1 MESVKTG
8 KTNKVGK
15 NTEMAHTKTNKE
27 THFKQV
33 SAITNRIRSIGG
45 IFTKIAKKVREL
57 VKKHPKKSSAALVV
71 LTPVACKRAKEL
83 DDKVQDK
90 SKQAE
95 KENKINWWKYSGLT
109 IATSLLLA
117 ACSAGDIDKQIELE
131 QEKQK
136 TEQEKK
142 EAENARDRANKSEIE
157 LEQERQKTNKS
168 GIELANSQIKAE
180 QERQKTE
187 QEKQKANKSEI
198 ELEQQK
204 QKTINTQRDLI
215 KEQKDFIKE
224 TEQNCQ
230 EKHGQLFIKRARIKT
245 GITTGIAIEIEA
257 ECKTPKPTKTNQTPI
272 QPKHLPNS
280 KHPHSQRGSK
290 AQELIAYLLFEQK
303 DFIIETEQKC
313 QEKHN
318 QFFIKKAGI
327 KGGAIEVEAEC
338 KTPKPTKTNQTPI
351 QPKHLPNS
359 KQPHSQRGSKAQEL
373 IAYLQKELESLPYSQ
388 KAIAKQVDFY
398 KPSSIAYL
406 ELDPRDFKVTEEWQN
421 ENLKIRS
428 KAQAKMLEMRKPQ
441 ANLSP
446 SQSFLFVQR
455 IFADIN
461 KEIEAA
467 ANTEKKAEKVGYGYS
482 KRV

>member
-1 MESVKTG
+1 MKSVKTG

-15 NTEMAHTKTNKE
+15 NTETANTKTNKE

-33 SAITNRIRSIGG
+33 SAITNTLRSIGG

-57 VKKHPKKSSAALVV
+57 VKKHPKKSNAALVV
-71 LTPVACKRAKEL
+71 LTHVACKKAKEL

-117 ACSAGDIDKQIELE
+117 ACSVGDVSEQIELE

-136 TEQEKK
+136 TEQEK
-142 EAENARDRANKSEIE
+142 
-157 LEQERQKTNKS
+157 
-168 GIELANSQIKAE
+168 
-180 QERQKTE
+180 QKTE
-187 QEKQKANKSEI
+187 QEKQKT
-198 ELEQQK
+198 EQEKQKTEQEKQKTEQEK
-204 QKTINTQRDLI
+204 QKTIKT
-215 KEQKDFIKE
+215 QKDFIKDL
-224 TEQNCQ
+224 EQNCK
-230 EKHGQLFIKRARIKT
+230 ENHGQFFIEKGGTKAGIG
-245 GITTGIAIEIEA
+245 GITIEA
-257 ECKTPKPTKTNQTPI
+257 EAK
-272 QPKHLPNS
+272 
-280 KHPHSQRGSK
+280 
-290 AQELIAYLLFEQK
+290 
-303 DFIIETEQKC
+303 
-313 QEKHN
+313 
-318 QFFIKKAGI
+318 
-327 KGGAIEVEAEC
+327 C

-359 KQPHSQRGSKAQEL
+359 KQPHSQRGSKAQEF

-446 SQSFLFVQR
+446 FQSFSIIQNIV
-455 IFADIN
+455 ADIN
-461 KEIEAA
+461 KEIKVV

-482 KRV
+482 KRM

>member
-1 MESVKTG
+1 MKSVKTG
-8 KTNKVGK
+8 KTNKVSK
-15 NTEMAHTKTNKE
+15 NTEMANTKTNKE
-27 THFKQV
+27 THFKQM

-57 VKKHPKKSSAALVV
+57 IKKHPEKSSAVLVV
-71 LTPVACKRAKEL
+71 LTHVACKRAKEL

-95 KENKINWWKYSGLT
+95 KENQINWWKYSGLT

-117 ACSAGDIDKQIELE
+117 ACSVGDIDKQIELE

-136 TEQEKK
+136 TEQE
-142 EAENARDRANKSEIE
+142 E
-157 LEQERQKTNKS
+157 
-168 GIELANSQIKAE
+168 
-180 QERQKTE
+180 QKTE
-187 QEKQKANKSEI
+187 QEKQKTIK
-198 ELEQQK
+198 EQKDLVKEQK
-204 QKTINTQRDLI
+204 DLVKEQKDLVKEQKDLVKEQKDLVKEQKDLI

-230 EKHGQLFIKRARIKT
+230 EKHGQLFIKKTRIKT

-257 ECKTPKPTKTNQTPI
+257 ECKTPKP
-272 QPKHLPNS
+272 
-280 KHPHSQRGSK
+280 
-290 AQELIAYLLFEQK
+290 A
-303 DFIIETEQKC
+303 
-313 QEKHN
+313 
-318 QFFIKKAGI
+318 
-327 KGGAIEVEAEC
+327 
-338 KTPKPTKTNQTPI
+338 KTNQTPI

-359 KQPHSQRGSKAQEL
+359 KQPHSQRGSKTQEL

-421 ENLKIRS
+421 KNLKIRS
-428 KAQAKMLEMRKPQ
+428 KAQAKMLEMRNPQ
-441 ANLSP
+441 ANLSA
-446 SQSFLFVQR
+446 SQSLLFVQK

-467 ANTEKKAEKVGYGYS
+467 ANTEKKVEKAGYGYS
-482 KRV
+482 KRM

>member
-1 MESVKTG
+1 MKTG
-8 KTNKVGK
+8 KTNRVGK
-15 NTEMAHTKTNKE
+15 NTEMANTKTNKE

-33 SAITNRIRSIGG
+33 SAITNTLKSIGG

-57 VKKHPKKSSAALVV
+57 VKKHPKKSNVALVV
-71 LTPVACKRAKEL
+71 LTHVACKRAKEL

-117 ACSAGDIDKQIELE
+117 ACSTGDIDKQIELE

-136 TEQEKK
+136 ANKSGIELEQERQKTEQEKQK
-142 EAENARDRANKSEIE
+142 ANKSGIELEQERQKTEQEKQKANKSEIE

-204 QKTINTQRDLI
+204 QRTINTQRDLI

-280 KHPHSQRGSK
+280 K
-290 AQELIAYLLFEQK
+290 
-303 DFIIETEQKC
+303 
-313 QEKHN
+313 
-318 QFFIKKAGI
+318 
-327 KGGAIEVEAEC
+327 
-338 KTPKPTKTNQTPI
+338 
-351 QPKHLPNS
+351 
-359 KQPHSQRGSKAQEL
+359 QPHSQRGSKAQEL

-398 KPSSIAYL
+398 RPSSIAYL
-406 ELDPRDFKVTEEWQN
+406 ELDPRDFKVTKEWQN

-428 KAQAKMLEMRKPQ
+428 KAQAKMLEMRNPQ
-441 ANLSP
+441 THLST
-446 SQSFLFVQR
+446 SQSLLFVQK
-455 IFADIN
+455 IFADVN
-461 KEIEAA
+461 KEIKVV
-467 ANTEKKAEKVGYGYS
+467 ANTEKKVEKVSYGYS
-482 KRV
+482 KRM

>member
-1 MESVKTG
+1 MKSVKTG

-15 NTEMAHTKTNKE
+15 NTEMANTKTNKE

-33 SAITNRIRSIGG
+33 SAITNRLKSIGG

-57 VKKHPKKSSAALVV
+57 IKKHPKKSSAALVV
-71 LTPVACKRAKEL
+71 LTHVACKRAKEL

-95 KENKINWWKYSGLT
+95 KENQINWWKYSGLT

-117 ACSAGDIDKQIELE
+117 ACSTGDIDKQIELE

-136 TEQEKK
+136 ANKSGIELEQERQKTEQEKQK
-142 EAENARDRANKSEIE
+142 ANKSEIE

-280 KHPHSQRGSK
+280 K
-290 AQELIAYLLFEQK
+290 
-303 DFIIETEQKC
+303 
-313 QEKHN
+313 
-318 QFFIKKAGI
+318 
-327 KGGAIEVEAEC
+327 
-338 KTPKPTKTNQTPI
+338 
-351 QPKHLPNS
+351 
-359 KQPHSQRGSKAQEL
+359 QPHSQRGSKAQEL

-441 ANLSP
+441 AHLST
-446 SQSFLFVQR
+446 SQSLLFVQK
-455 IFADIN
+455 IFADVN
-461 KEIEAA
+461 KEIKVI

-482 KRV
+482 KRM

>member
-15 NTEMAHTKTNKE
+15 NTETADTKANKE
-27 THFKQV
+27 AHFKQV
-33 SAITNRIRSIGG
+33 SAITNTLRSIGG
-45 IFTKIAKKVREL
+45 FFTKIMNRVRGL
-57 VKKHPKKSSAALVV
+57 VKKHPKKSNAALVV
-71 LTPVACKRAKEL
+71 LTHVACKKAKEL

-95 KENKINWWKYSGLT
+95 KENQINWWKYSGLT
-109 IATSLLLA
+109 IAASLLLA
-117 ACSAGDIDKQIELE
+117 ACSAGDTDKQIELE

-136 TEQEKK
+136 ANKSGIELEQERQKTEQEKQK
-142 EAENARDRANKSEIE
+142 ANKSEIE

-230 EKHGQLFIKRARIKT
+230 EKHGQLFIKKARIKT
-245 GITTGIAIEIEA
+245 GITTGI
-257 ECKTPKPTKTNQTPI
+257 
-272 QPKHLPNS
+272 
-280 KHPHSQRGSK
+280 
-290 AQELIAYLLFEQK
+290 
-303 DFIIETEQKC
+303 
-313 QEKHN
+313 
-318 QFFIKKAGI
+318 
-327 KGGAIEVEAEC
+327 AIEVEAEC

-359 KQPHSQRGSKAQEL
+359 KQPRSQRGSKAQEL

-406 ELDPRDFKVTEEWQN
+406 ELDPRDFNVTEEWQK

-428 KAQAKMLEMRKPQ
+428 KAQAKMLEMRSLKPDPQ
-441 ANLSP
+441 AHLP
-446 SQSFLFVQR
+446 TSQSLLFVQK
-455 IFADIN
+455 IFADVS
-461 KEIEAA
+461 KEIKVV
-467 ANTEKKAEKVGYGYS
+467 ANTEKKVEKAGYGYS
-482 KRV
+482 KRM

>member
-1 MESVKTG
+1 MKSVKTG

-15 NTEMAHTKTNKE
+15 NAETANTKANKE
-27 THFKQV
+27 THFKQAN
-33 SAITNRIRSIGG
+33 AITNIIRSIGG
-45 IFTKIAKKVREL
+45 FFTKIAKKVREL
-57 VKKHPKKSSAALVV
+57 VKKHPKKSNAALVV
-71 LTPVACKRAKEL
+71 LTHVACKRAKEL

-95 KENKINWWKYSGLT
+95 KENQINWWKYSGLT

-117 ACSAGDIDKQIELE
+117 ACSVGDVNEQIELE

-136 TEQEKK
+136 TNKSGIELEQERQKTEQERQK
-142 EAENARDRANKSEIE
+142 TNKSEIE

-187 QEKQKANKSEI
+187 QEKQKVNKSEI

-280 KHPHSQRGSK
+280 K
-290 AQELIAYLLFEQK
+290 
-303 DFIIETEQKC
+303 
-313 QEKHN
+313 
-318 QFFIKKAGI
+318 
-327 KGGAIEVEAEC
+327 
-338 KTPKPTKTNQTPI
+338 
-351 QPKHLPNS
+351 QPR
-359 KQPHSQRGSKAQEL
+359 SQRGSKAQEL

-406 ELDPRDFKVTEEWQN
+406 ELDPRDFNVTEEWQK

-428 KAQAKMLEMRKPQ
+428 KAQAKMLEMRSLKPDPQ
-441 ANLSP
+441 AHLP
-446 SQSFLFVQR
+446 TSQSLLFVQK
-455 IFADIN
+455 IFADVS

-467 ANTEKKAEKVGYGYS
+467 ANTEKS
-482 KRV
+482 KRM

>member
-33 SAITNRIRSIGG
+33 GAITNILRSIGG

-57 VKKHPKKSSAALVV
+57 VKKHPEKSNVALVV
-71 LTPVACKRAKEL
+71 LTHVVCKRAKEL

-117 ACSAGDIDKQIELE
+117 ACSVGDVSEQIELE

-142 EAENARDRANKSEIE
+142 EAENARDRANKSGIE

-187 QEKQKANKSEI
+187 QEKQKTNKSEI

-257 ECKTPKPTKTNQTPI
+257 ECKTPKPTKTNQTP
-272 QPKHLPNS
+272 K
-280 KHPHSQRGSK
+280 
-290 AQELIAYLLFEQK
+290 E
-303 DFIIETEQKC
+303 
-313 QEKHN
+313 
-318 QFFIKKAGI
+318 
-327 KGGAIEVEAEC
+327 
-338 KTPKPTKTNQTPI
+338 
-351 QPKHLPNS
+351 PKHLPNS
-359 KQPHSQRGSKAQEL
+359 KQSHSQRGSKVQEL

-388 KAIAKQVDFY
+388 KAIAKQVNFY

-428 KAQAKMLEMRKPQ
+428 KAQAKMLEMRKTQ

-446 SQSFLFVQR
+446 FQSFSIIQNIV
-455 IFADIN
+455 ADIN

-467 ANTEKKAEKVGYGYS
+467 ANTEKKAEKVGYSYS

>member
-1 MESVKTG
+1 MKSVKIG

-15 NTEMAHTKTNKE
+15 NTEMTNTKTNKE
-27 THFKQV
+27 THFKQA
-33 SAITNRIRSIGG
+33 STITNTLRSIGG
-45 IFTKIAKKVREL
+45 FFTKIVKKVREL
-57 VKKHPKKSSAALVV
+57 VKKHPKKSNAALVV
-71 LTPVACKRAKEL
+71 LTHVACKRAKEL

-95 KENKINWWKYSGLT
+95 KENQINWWKYSGLT
-109 IATSLLLA
+109 IAASLLLA
-117 ACSAGDIDKQIELE
+117 ACSAGGIDKQIELE

-136 TEQEKK
+136 TEQEQQKT
-142 EAENARDRANKSEIE
+142 
-157 LEQERQKTNKS
+157 EQERQKANRS

-187 QEKQKANKSEI
+187 QEKQKTNKSGI

-230 EKHGQLFIKRARIKT
+230 ENHGQFFIKKGGIKA
-245 GITTGIAIEIEA
+245 GIGIEIEA

-280 KHPHSQRGSK
+280 K
-290 AQELIAYLLFEQK
+290 
-303 DFIIETEQKC
+303 
-313 QEKHN
+313 
-318 QFFIKKAGI
+318 
-327 KGGAIEVEAEC
+327 
-338 KTPKPTKTNQTPI
+338 
-351 QPKHLPNS
+351 QPR
-359 KQPHSQRGSKAQEL
+359 SQRGSKAQEL

-406 ELDPRDFKVTEEWQN
+406 ELDPRDFKATEEWQK

-428 KAQAKMLEMRKPQ
+428 KAQAKMLEMRSLKPDPQ
-441 ANLSP
+441 AHLST
-446 SQSFLFVQR
+446 SQSLLFVQK
-455 IFADIN
+455 IFADVS
-461 KEIEAA
+461 KEIKVV
-467 ANTEKKAEKVGYGYS
+467 ANTEKKVEKVGYGYS
-482 KRV
+482 KRM

>member
-1 MESVKTG
+1 
-8 KTNKVGK
+8 
-15 NTEMAHTKTNKE
+15 MAHTKANRE
-27 THFKQV
+27 THFKQA
-33 SAITNRIRSIGG
+33 SAITNTLRSIGG

-57 VKKHPKKSSAALVV
+57 FKKHPKKSNAALVV
-71 LTPVACKRAKEL
+71 LTHVACKRAKEL

-95 KENKINWWKYSGLT
+95 KENQINWWKYSGLT

-117 ACSAGDIDKQIELE
+117 ACSTGDIDKQIELE

-136 TEQEKK
+136 ANKSGIELEQERQKTEQEKQK
-142 EAENARDRANKSEIE
+142 ANKSEIE

-230 EKHGQLFIKRARIKT
+230 EKHGQLFIKKARIKT

-257 ECKTPKPTKTNQTPI
+257 ECKTPKP
-272 QPKHLPNS
+272 
-280 KHPHSQRGSK
+280 
-290 AQELIAYLLFEQK
+290 A
-303 DFIIETEQKC
+303 
-313 QEKHN
+313 
-318 QFFIKKAGI
+318 
-327 KGGAIEVEAEC
+327 
-338 KTPKPTKTNQTPI
+338 KTNQTPI

-359 KQPHSQRGSKAQEL
+359 KQPRSQRGSKAQEL

-406 ELDPRDFKVTEEWQN
+406 ELDPRDFKVTEEWQK

-428 KAQAKMLEMRKPQ
+428 KAQAKMLEMRNPQ
-441 ANLSP
+441 AHLST
-446 SQSFLFVQR
+446 SQSLLFVQK

-461 KEIEAA
+461 KEIKTA
-467 ANTEKKAEKVGYGYS
+467 ANTEKKAEKAGYGYS
-482 KRV
+482 KRM

>member
-1 MESVKTG
+1 MKSVKTG

-15 NTEMAHTKTNKE
+15 NTEIANTKTNKE

-33 SAITNRIRSIGG
+33 SAITNTLRSIGG

-57 VKKHPKKSSAALVV
+57 VKKHPKKSNAALVV
-71 LTPVACKRAKEL
+71 LTHVACKRAKEL

-95 KENKINWWKYSGLT
+95 KENQINWWKYSGLT

-136 TEQEKK
+136 TSNIETNNQIKVEQEQQKTEQEKQK
-142 EAENARDRANKSEIE
+142 ANKSEIE
-157 LEQERQKTNKS
+157 LEQEGQKTNKS
-168 GIELANSQIKAE
+168 GIELANSQIKAEQEKQKTE

-230 EKHGQLFIKRARIKT
+230 EKHGQLFIKKTRIKT

-257 ECKTPKPTKTNQTPI
+257 ECKTPKPTKTNQT
-272 QPKHLPNS
+272 S
-280 KHPHSQRGSK
+280 
-290 AQELIAYLLFEQK
+290 
-303 DFIIETEQKC
+303 
-313 QEKHN
+313 
-318 QFFIKKAGI
+318 
-327 KGGAIEVEAEC
+327 
-338 KTPKPTKTNQTPI
+338 I

-359 KQPHSQRGSKAQEL
+359 KQPRSQRGSKAQEL

-388 KAIAKQVDFY
+388 KAIVKQVDFY

-428 KAQAKMLEMRKPQ
+428 KAQAKMLEMRNPQ
-441 ANLSP
+441 AHLSP
-446 SQSFLFVQR
+446 SQSLLFVQK

-461 KEIEAA
+461 KEIKVV
-467 ANTEKKAEKVGYGYS
+467 ANTEKKAEKAGYGYS
-482 KRV
+482 KRM